1 MDFWDIVGLIV
12 ISYLFFAYLMVL
24 FSVCA
29 DLFRD
34 RETGGG
40 AKALW
45 VLALIVFPF
54 LSVIVYIVTRG
65 SGMAER
71 SARQAKAVQAEQESY
86 IKTVAGTTTPVD
98 QVAQAK
104 ALLDVGAISQSEYDT
119 IKAKALTS
127 QQR

>member
-1 MDFWDIVGLIV
+1 MSFWNIVWLIV
-12 ISYLFFAYLMVL
+12 ISYVFFAYLMVL
-24 FSVCA
+24 FSVCG

-34 RETGGG
+34 KQASGV

-54 LSVIVYIVTRG
+54 LSVIVYMITRG

-71 SARQAKAVQAEQESY
+71 SERQVKAAQAEQESY

-98 QVAQAK
+98 QVMQAK
-104 ALLDVGAISQSEYDT
+104 ALLDAGAISQTEYDT
-119 IKAKALTS
+119 IKTNALTS
-127 QQR
+127 QR